1 MKKKERLIMRGLLA
15 LHDSTLSIGH
25 RQPKGGPGAP
35 RTGKLENDSPHESFR
50 LNATRK
56 ITFP

>member
-1 MKKKERLIMRGLLA
+1 MRGLLA